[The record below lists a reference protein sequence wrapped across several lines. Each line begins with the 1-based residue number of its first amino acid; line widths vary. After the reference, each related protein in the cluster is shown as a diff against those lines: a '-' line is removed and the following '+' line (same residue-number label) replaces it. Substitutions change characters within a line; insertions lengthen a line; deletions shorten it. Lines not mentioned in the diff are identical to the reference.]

1 MAGRSRS
8 SVPCERY
15 LDDLE
20 QQQSESESESG
31 NDSVGITDW
40 EKAAKTL

>member
-20 QQQSESESESG
+20 QQQSESESG

-40 EKAAKTL
+40 EKAAKTS